1 MHKVRVYVDI
11 SVIGGTQDD
20 EFVGPSK
27 RFFERVRNGR
37 YVLLVSPTTTG
48 ELEEAPPAVRAVLDT
63 LPAACIEHVPLGIE
77 VDILAN
83 AYIEAGALGGA
94 NRADASHVAAATVA
108 GADLILSWNF
118 KHIVRYDRVRKFNG
132 VNTIKG
138 YHTLDIRSP
147 MEVDYDPE
155 DEDI

>member
-1 MHKVRVYVDI
+1 MHKVRVYVDT
-11 SVIGGTQDD
+11 SVIGGTQDE
-20 EFVGPSK
+20 EFAGPSK
-27 RFFERVRNGR
+27 RFFERVRNGQ

-48 ELEEAPPAVRAVLDT
+48 ELDEAPPDVRAVMDT
-63 LPAACIEHVPLGIE
+63 LPPACIEHVPLGTE

-83 AYIEAGALGGA
+83 AYIEAGALGRA
-94 NRADASHVAAATVA
+94 QQADALHVAAATVA

-132 VNTIKG
+132 VNTIEG
-138 YHTLDIRSP
+138 YRALDIRSP
-147 MEVDYDPE
+147 MEIDYDSE

>member
-1 MHKVRVYVDI
+1 MHKIRIYVDT
-11 SVIGGTQDD
+11 SVIGGTQDE
-20 EFVGPSK
+20 EFAGPSK
-27 RFFERVRNGR
+27 RFFERVRNGQ
-37 YVLLVSPTTTG
+37 YVLLISPTTTG
-48 ELEEAPPAVRAVLDT
+48 ELEEAPPAVRAVLDA
-63 LPAACIEHVPLGIE
+63 LPPARIEHVPLEAE

-94 NRADASHVAAATVA
+94 HQADASHGAAATVA

-132 VNTIKG
+132 VNTIMG

-147 MEVDYDPE
+147 MEIDYDPE

>member
-1 MHKVRVYVDI
+1 MHKVRVYVDT
-11 SVIGGTQDD
+11 SVIGGTQDE
-20 EFVGPSK
+20 EFAGPSK
-27 RFFERVRNGR
+27 RFFQRVCDGQ

-48 ELEEAPPAVRAVLDT
+48 ELEEAPLAVRAVMDA
-63 LPAACIEHVPLGIE
+63 LPPACIEHVPLGIE

-83 AYIEAGALGGA
+83 AYIEAGALGKA
-94 NRADASHVAAATVA
+94 HRADASHVAAATVA

-147 MEVDYDPE
+147 MEIDYDSE
-155 DEDI
+155 DENI